1 MQSKAIITAGLR
13 RRLQWYVVSYCIS
26 FFFHVLC
33 DHDLTA
39 SPQYNNTHNL
49 TQGWNTWCTDDAC
62 GLLDK
67 CSDALVRSIA
77 DAIVEEGLDKLG
89 YRFVNMDDCWS
100 AKNRSSTGELQPDPE
115 RFPHGM
121 KALADYVHSKNLFL
135 GLYTCVGT
143 YTCKNKLPGSAG
155 HWDTDAKTLAG
166 WGVDFVKADFCTADH
181 SVPAKSLYANF
192 SRALNETGREMVF
205 SLCEW
210 GTEDVV
216 SWGSRSRT
224 RCSASKWITYPSGT
238 VESGQQ
244 VKGLVWALATLSSM
258 WRLKPSTFVRKY
270 GWLDPD
276 FLETLFPLTMPFVN
290 SRTEFSFWALWS
302 APLIV
307 ATDIRKLSPQKRK
320 ILTNEEVIAVDQDP
334 LATAGDRISAD
345 ADGRQVWAKPLS
357 DGTHAV
363 ILFNNKTRGSGTNVT
378 VTWQMLGNRDG
389 SSHGDAEEQTALVR
403 DLWQRKDLGTF
414 TNEFRA
420 FVHPRSAL
428 LKVA

>member
-1 MQSKAIITAGLR
+1 M
-13 RRLQWYVVSYCIS
+13 
-26 FFFHVLC
+26 
-33 DHDLTA
+33 
-39 SPQYNNTHNL
+39 

-192 SRALNETGREMVF
+192 SRALNETGREVVF

-216 SWGSRSRT
+216 SWGSEVAQMFRIQMDHLPVWHGGKWAAGEGLGVGT
-224 RCSASKWITYPSGT
+224 GDIIEYVAS
-238 VESGQQ
+238 
-244 VKGLVWALATLSSM
+244 
-258 WRLKPSTFVRKY
+258 LKPSTFVRKY

-307 ATDIRKLSPQKRK
+307 ATDIRKLSPKKRE

-378 VTWQMLGNRDG
+378 VTWKMLSNRGG
-389 SSHGDAEEQTALVR
+389 SSYGDDGDGEEQTALVR

-420 FVHPRSAL
+420 FVHPKEALL
-428 LKVA
+428 LKVAIK